1 LSLLLLLLHLLQ
13 QRLQL
18 VVHALHLVVMVV
30 GCGCGTGMCMC
41 GKGKQAK
48 QVGKEKVEKSFRGF
62 LYYDIINTARKTQLS
77 LSVDPHFE
85 TTRLFLRGMR
95 FILTAFSIL
104 CLVVVLMDLSP
115 YCKGVCQLLR
125 DHGPC
130 SLEPC
135 AHPLFIFHPI
145 YSFFPRLSP
154 LLPTLC

>member
-1 LSLLLLLLHLLQ
+1 LPLLLLLLRLLQ

-18 VVHALHLVVMVV
+18 VVHALLLVVMVV

-48 QVGKEKVEKSFRGF
+48 QVGKEKVKKSFRGF
-62 LYYDIINTARKTQLS
+62 LYDYIRHEKHNILKQQG
-77 LSVDPHFE
+77 HF
-85 TTRLFLRGMR
+85 FLRGMR
-95 FILTAFSIL
+95 LILIAFSIL